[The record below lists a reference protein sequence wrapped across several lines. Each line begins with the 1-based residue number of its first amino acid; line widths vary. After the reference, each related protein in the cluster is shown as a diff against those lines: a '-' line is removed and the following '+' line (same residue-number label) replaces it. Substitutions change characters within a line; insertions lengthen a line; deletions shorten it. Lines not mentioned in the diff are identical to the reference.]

1 MPENRG
7 LVEPKA
13 NEQDQAQ
20 YDMFIANGM
29 SIIYDSATSKKIIN
43 QIVKSPDPIEAVS
56 DATLSVVEKLE
67 SSAEA
72 SKIKIQDSV
81 LIHGSNALMGEI
93 IGLAEAAGM
102 NPLSDEQKYQAFSLA
117 ASKYIQRALKSG
129 KITPEQ
135 LKAMSQEASQTPE
148 GQKIAQQLGEQ
159 TQAPQQPVQADA
171 PQPVQPNI
179 PQPVNTPPTGG
190 LLQRRPA

>member
-29 SIIYDSATSKKIIN
+29 SIIYDKTTSKKIIN
-43 QIVKSPDPIEAVS
+43 QIVKSPDPIEAIS
-56 DATLSVVEKLE
+56 DATLNVIEKLE
-67 SSAEA
+67 SSAGS
-72 SKIKIQDSV
+72 SKIKIQDAV
-81 LIHGSNALMGEI
+81 LIQGSNALMGEI

-117 ASKYIQRALKSG
+117 VSKYIQRALKSG

-135 LKAMSQEASQTPE
+135 LKAMSEEASQTPE

-159 TQAPQQPVQADA
+159 TQTPPVQTNA
-171 PQPVQPNI
+171 PQPVQTN
-179 PQPVNTPPTGG
+179 PQPVNMPPAEG
-190 LLQRRPA
+190 LLQRRV

>member
-20 YDMFIANGM
+20 YDMFMANGM
-29 SIIYDSATSKKIIN
+29 SIIYDKTTSKKIIN
-43 QIVKSPDPIEAVS
+43 QIVKSPDPVEAVS

-67 SSAEA
+67 SSAGA
-72 SKIKIQDSV
+72 SKIKIQDAV
-81 LIHGSNALMGEI
+81 LIQGSNALMGEI

-102 NPLSDEQKYQAFSLA
+102 EPLSDEQKYQAFSLA
-117 ASKYIQRALKSG
+117 VSKYIQRALKSG

-148 GQKIAQQLGEQ
+148 GQKIAQKLGEQ
-159 TQAPQQPVQADA
+159 TQAPQQPVQTNA